1 MTTSESSTD
10 AGPGADT
17 PPQDAPSHTPR
28 LVRLVDDAKWAG
40 VASGIAWYLGKDPTV
55 IRIAFFV
62 LAFMTNGMAF
72 GLYVVLWFI
81 LPKARRAEVGP
92 PPPRG
97 ALWRS
102 NSAVALALVGGLL
115 LISAVDLVRGD
126 VLFAGVLIGAG
137 LLLLDEDRGRI
148 NAAVSSALES
158 AGQALTGRAS
168 GERAAAPPSGHAS
181 TDSPTT
187 GAPPAAPS
195 AQGTTDAPPAA
206 APSAPP
212 HSGTDTAN
220 DPGPRQAWPGPDAAA
235 GPGPCGP
242 SWGRRHHG
250 PPASAYPTGY
260 AGKWTPPRQDAPPR
274 RPPRPRS
281 TLGPLTFAVWLLAMG
296 AAIALDRLGLVTLDP
311 EAAVGLS
318 VLVAGAGL
326 LVGTF
331 FGRARGLILFGVAGT
346 LALVLLGVAGDIAP
360 GLEAGVGERT
370 HAPASVADLEEAYA
384 LGIGSLEVDLSR
396 LALDG
401 DTVTVDAAVVVGELR
416 VIVPPDVDVVATG
429 SIGAGEYDVL
439 GESSDG
445 TSLQIDSVDDLDDDQ
460 GTLRLD
466 LDARLGQVTVE
477 RGERR

>member
-10 AGPGADT
+10 TGPPAGT

-72 GLYVVLWFI
+72 GLYMVLWFI

-115 LISAVDLVRGD
+115 LVSAVDLVRGD

-148 NAAVSSALES
+148 NAAVSSALEQ
-158 AGQALTGRAS
+158 AGQALTGRTTAERSATSQPGQAPTDAPTAGRPSHGAS
-168 GERAAAPPSGHAS
+168 
-181 TDSPTT
+181 
-187 GAPPAAPS
+187 
-195 AQGTTDAPPAA
+195 DAPPADAGSA
-206 APSAPP
+206 AP
-212 HSGTDTAN
+212 HSEADRADG
-220 DPGPRQAWPGPDAAA
+220 PGPHQARPSAGIAG

-260 AGKWTPPRQDAPPR
+260 AGRWTPPREDGPPR

-296 AAIALDRLGLVTLDP
+296 AAIALDRLDLVTLDP
-311 EAAVGLS
+311 RAAVGLS

-331 FGRARGLILFGVAGT
+331 FGRARGLILLGVAGT
-346 LALVLLGVAGDIAP
+346 MALVLLGVAGDIAP

-370 HAPASVADLEEAYA
+370 YAPASVADLEEDYV

-401 DTVTVDAAVVVGELR
+401 ETVAVDAAVVVGELR

-429 SIGAGEYDVL
+429 AIGAGEYDVL

-445 TSLQIDSVDDLDDDQ
+445 TSLQIDTAEDLEDDQ
-460 GTLRLD
+460 GTLQLD